1 MKRELLCVMLL
12 LTTAAAMACTPTE
25 KPRNSQTADTTASSL
40 VTPSQR
46 PSAMSSPSVNNTAT
60 THAGHQTGQQAGDH
74 AGHNH
79 GAEESLPNRV
89 PAFQTDAASLKNLP
103 PPLSPTKFT
112 GRQQLAYKAVSEIPK
127 TIAQLPCYC
136 YCDRGFGHKS
146 LYTCFVDDHAAHC
159 AVCVDEALLAYQM
172 QKEEKLTPA
181 QIRERIIAKY
191 SEQN

>member
-1 MKRELLCVMLL
+1 MNRELLSVMLL

-25 KPRNSQTADTTASSL
+25 KPRNSQTAETTASSL
-40 VTPSQR
+40 VAPSQR
-46 PSAMSSPSVNNTAT
+46 PSSAGSPSVNNTAT
-60 THAGHQTGQQAGDH
+60 THAGHQTGQPSGDH
-74 AGHNH
+74 AGHSH
-79 GAEESLPNRV
+79 GAEESSPNRV
-89 PAFQTDAASLKNLP
+89 PAFQTDAASLKKLP
-103 PPLSPTKFT
+103 PSLSPAKFT
-112 GRQQLAYKAVSEIPK
+112 GRQQLAYKAVGEIPK

-136 YCDRGFGHKS
+136 HCDRGFGHKS
-146 LYTCFVDDHAAHC
+146 LYSCFVDDHAAHC